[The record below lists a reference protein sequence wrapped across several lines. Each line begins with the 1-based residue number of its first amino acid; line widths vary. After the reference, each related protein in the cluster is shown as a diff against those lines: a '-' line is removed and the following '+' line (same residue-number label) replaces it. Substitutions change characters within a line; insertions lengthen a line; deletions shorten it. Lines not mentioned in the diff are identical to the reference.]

1 MKIIK
6 LSGRI
11 DSNNAGIVESEI
23 SSQLAENPAETPAFD
38 AENLTYISSAG
49 LRVLLKAGKK
59 LGAKLDVLNVSDEV
73 YNIFH
78 VTGFT
83 ELFRVIKKPREVST
97 TNFEMIGGG
106 IFSTVYRASAD
117 TIIKVYNKWA
127 VTLADVD
134 RDRTASREAFI
145 HGIPTAI
152 PFEIVRCGQHYGLVY
167 EMIDAQTLAATV
179 RDNPG
184 RLSELSAKSAHLLR
198 KLHATEFE
206 PGTFR
211 DGREKLREMIQ
222 KPYDMN
228 LITQDDK
235 EILDGIIDRIPV
247 RNTFLHTDYNP
258 KNIMVSGD
266 DLILVDIGGA
276 GLGDPIIDL
285 LISYSFFVGLA
296 SAKDEHFRKFHE
308 SFMGLSAQTL
318 GSMWDIIM
326 REYFGTSDKDILSR
340 YGETISVYS
349 LLFMIY
355 VVTLGGQLVSDD
367 ERREISAGIME
378 HLREISGTLKTIE
391 GI

>member
-1 MKIIK
+1 MKVIK

-23 SSQLAENPAETPAFD
+23 SSQLAENPGETPAFD

-49 LRVLLKAGKK
+49 LRVLLKVSKNYR
-59 LGAKLDVLNVSDEV
+59 AKLDVLNVCDEV
-73 YNIFH
+73 YNIFD

-83 ELFRVIKKPREVST
+83 ELFNVRKKLREISIDGL
-97 TNFEMIGGG
+97 EIIGYGG
-106 IFSTVYRASAD
+106 FSTVYRLDSE
-117 TIIKVYNKWA
+117 TVIKVFDKNSA
-127 VTLADVD
+127 GFEGAE

-152 PFEIVRCGQHYGLVY
+152 AYDTVKAGEYYGLVY
-167 EMIDAQTLAATV
+167 EMIDADTLAATV
-179 RDNPG
+179 SKHPE
-184 RLSELSAKSAHLLR
+184 RLEELSAKSAHLLR

-222 KPYDMN
+222 KPCDMGI
-228 LITQDDK
+228 ITQDDK
-235 EILDGIIDRIPV
+235 EFLDGIIDRIPS
-247 RNTFLHTDYNP
+247 RNTFIHMDYHP

-266 DLILVDIGGA
+266 DLILIDVGGA

-285 LISYSFFVGLA
+285 LISYSFFFGRCFEV
-296 SAKDEHFRKFHE
+296 DDNVRKFHE
-308 SFMGLSAQTL
+308 KNMGLPAQTL
-318 GSMWDIIM
+318 GAMWNIITQK
-326 REYFGTSDKDILSR
+326 YFGTSDKNILSR
-340 YGETISVYS
+340 YCEAIKEYS
-349 LLFMIY
+349 PLFMFYIMMFDK
-355 VVTLGGQLVSDD
+355 TNPDHDD
-367 ERREISAGIME
+367 RREKAAEIMR